1 MIPANRII
9 YVAITAAN
17 RDPSRWENPETFDPH
32 RPSKAHL
39 SFSAG
44 PHTCIGMH
52 LGKRE
57 IAILLDRLA
66 TRLPRLRLDP
76 DRPPPKI
83 EGWMLRS
90 VTRLPVVV
98 DKA

>member
-1 MIPANRII
+1 
-9 YVAITAAN
+9 
-17 RDPSRWENPETFDPH
+17 
-32 RPSKAHL
+32 
-39 SFSAG
+39 
-44 PHTCIGMH
+44 